1 MASRGW
7 GDGASGSGQNFRPQV
22 CHHFKR
28 GHCNFGKNCKFLH
41 DTSLLSGSYVPQTP
55 AASANN
61 DIKKRQLAWKTL
73 LRKDPSNFRGSSS
86 MKELQKFWQRSL
98 DVLND
103 DDHEFHQK
111 LAQELVNDNGNGPR
125 YVLQTAENGSS
136 SDIEVMK
143 PSFLFLQVI
152 SHSSLTDQLSISTQI
167 GTIYTLFAGTNGDRS
182 IGLLSSLCEQALEST
197 ELIADILGSK
207 LPDIV
212 RVILTAFYQLLNRV
226 TRTRLCEELPEL
238 MESVDKLIVKMAE
251 DDPDANFDQ
260 FLERAAVLKRM
271 VVSAKE
277 FFDSVESSD
286 KRRGKQPITS
296 TFPKNIEYPG
306 GRHDNDFADITKIAI
321 LPTYEEVVSENDE
334 YLPSTN
340 FTDPHVLDDHLQRHI
355 DSMFRL
361 VRHDILGPVKTILAD
376 LLRSDDIMAGR
387 LSSGNPQAQVYL
399 ATCVEKLVSSK
410 KRGTEA
416 VLTFRP
422 PQHILEKSPE
432 KQQTWWNASSRLGYG
447 TLVCFLAPGVEGVSM
462 LFFQVTNKSTGRAG
476 KDDADSNSNIA
487 PLHGAPSITVKLA
500 NHSRDDLLL
509 LTKLYNTKAIGILVD
524 FNGVI
529 PDTFV
534 PILKNLQKIKGE
546 NHIAFQQ
553 WILPSP
559 PEDQSVSI
567 PGYARR
573 LDFSFSLRCITKDK
587 AVDMSL
593 DPEEPDNLSIEELE
607 EATGLDAGQC
617 RGLVGALTREYA
629 LIQGPPGTGKSY
641 LGVQLLRVLLAAKQ
655 KAHLGPILIICYTN
669 HALDQFL
676 KHLLDVGINR
686 IIRIGGRSVT
696 PELEGLNL
704 RVVSKETQK
713 TVGER
718 MTLASAFTQKD
729 SSAYTAAE
737 AVNSLRLRRNGPSW
751 ELLGDFLLEDNSE
764 IYEQFADTANELTG
778 EDGDPLLMWLA
789 AGDADIQEPARWNMV
804 ETTLAAE
811 KDIDMLSRWERHTL
825 VKDWMKRHEE
835 EQTDVLFEAMD
846 DVEEQWKNI
855 NRVHDGVNQRTLV
868 QAEVIGLTTTSLAGR
883 IDMLRSLKCKVVI
896 CEEAGEVKEAD
907 IISALMPGVEH
918 LIQIGDH
925 KQLRPQ
931 INNFDL
937 SLESTSGQKWQL
949 DRSQFERRAEGE
961 PGLSPA
967 PFAQLDVQRRMR
979 PEVSRLIRG
988 VYPDLKDHQN
998 VQNLPDVVGMLDN
1011 VFWLD
1016 HSHEEDN
1023 GGDGTRVR
1031 SHSNRWE
1038 TDMATALIRHLV
1050 RQGKYRAEDIA
1061 LLTPYMGQLQQLKAA
1076 LSSDFEICLGDRD
1089 RDQLAQEDFTDELS
1103 SNKTVEKK
1111 KLLQT
1116 IRLATVDNFQGEEAK
1131 VIVVSLVRSNPK
1143 RKVGFLRTE
1152 NRINVLL
1159 SRAKHGM
1166 YLIGNAETYLNVPMW
1181 ADVHEILTDAN
1192 AVGRELKLCCPR
1204 HPATPITCSEP
1215 EHFLTRSPEGGCT
1228 LPCSRRL
1235 EPCGHKCQATCHSD
1249 AMHDAFSCTRP
1260 CPRLRTTCD
1269 HLCPQLCGQPCGP
1282 CLIKVH
1288 NVELPCGHII
1298 ETLSCYQTQDLA
1310 SVQCPYPVEREL
1322 PHCGHTASTRT
1333 APSFVVAHTV
1343 VVTIDALRS
1352 AILEK
1357 TAGAVRNLA
1366 RFNALTRPATLSATS
1381 HAPLVSSP
1389 VLGRVLTRALVRCRA
1404 QHPAIDFLATN
1415 DATRCCP
1422 VECSNKK
1429 MAIVD
1434 LLEFRSYSKINLYET
1449 PIVVLGCGHFFTSET
1464 LDGLVGLNDVY
1475 TTDMFGSYTGLKDI
1489 SSTLTEKTPC
1499 CPSCKR
1505 SIRQFATKRYNR
1517 VINRAVMDDICK
1529 RFLIKGRESLQKL
1542 NHKLLKAETSLGSS
1556 RRSTAPGHHHT
1567 ATTFFRERHMV
1578 IKQVEDNAMA
1588 LQKMMGEEN
1597 QPIKKLSDAIATSRP
1612 QDSGGSQSVT
1622 QLMDAMKLS
1631 QPSPDNQIL
1640 LGARLLALEAQQ
1652 VQLMDAYAVSK
1663 MNGWKLHENALGL
1676 PVVNKWFKAC
1686 KELMEEA
1693 NEEKLPRIFIA
1704 AVLAFA
1710 KVARASTWTRK
1721 QPKGEG
1727 DSFYGKVDEKHV
1739 ATARGLL
1746 STALESCSKFV
1757 DGETLKKRVQ
1767 DMMELYDP
1775 KYEKTTPEELAA
1787 IRSAMVSGP
1796 QGMATNSGHWYNCV
1810 NGHPFAVGDCGMPME
1825 EARCPECGEPIGGS
1839 RHRPVEGVTR
1849 AEEMEA
1855 PARQAEEP
1863 VGGRVP
1869 ELI

>member
-1 MASRGW
+1 MKSGPRQPSESQWENYAISSVRSPSSLHPHSSNINPFLLTLKRILYTQKTITNTELRKQESSIISEQTLIFLHLYSPWSREVGVMEALAPAKTSDPRFAVTSNE
-7 GDGASGSGQNFRPQV
+7 GT
-22 CHHFKR
+22 
-28 GHCNFGKNCKFLH
+28 HCNFGKNCRFLH
-41 DTSLLSGSYVPQTP
+41 DTSLLSGSSVPQTP
-55 AASANN
+55 APNANR
-61 DIKKRQLAWKTL
+61 DINKRQTIWKTQ
-73 LRKDPSNFRGSSS
+73 LRKDPSNFRGSSA
-86 MKELQKFWQRSL
+86 MKELQKFWQRAL

-125 YVLQTAENGSS
+125 YVLQTAENESS
-136 SDIEVMK
+136 SGIEAMK

-152 SHSSLTDQLSISTQI
+152 SHSSLTDQLSISTHI

-182 IGLLSSLCEQALEST
+182 ISLLSSLCEQALENT
-197 ELIADILGSK
+197 ELIADILSQNFQT
-207 LPDIV
+207 L
-212 RVILTAFYQLLNRV
+212 V
-226 TRTRLCEELPEL
+226 TRTRLCEELPDL
-238 MESVDKLIVKMAE
+238 MESVDKLIAKMAE
-251 DDPDANFDQ
+251 DDPEANFDQ
-260 FLERAAVLKRM
+260 FLERASVLKRM
-271 VVSAKE
+271 S
-277 FFDSVESSD
+277 FFDSVEASD
-286 KRRGKQPITS
+286 KRRGKQPIIS

-321 LPTYEEVVSENDE
+321 LPTYGEAVSEQEE

-340 FTDPHVLDDHLQRHI
+340 FTDPHVLDDPLQRHI

-361 VRHDILGPVKTILAD
+361 VRHDILGPVKDILTD
-376 LLRSDDIMAGR
+376 LLRSDNIMAGR
-387 LSSGNPQAQVYL
+387 LSNGNPQARSV
-399 ATCVEKLVSSK
+399 
-410 KRGTEA
+410 
-416 VLTFRP
+416 
-422 PQHILEKSPE
+422 HILDKSLE
-432 KQQTWWNASSRLGYG
+432 KQQAWWKASSRLGCG
-447 TLVCFLAPGVEGVSM
+447 TLVCFLAPGIEGVSM
-462 LFFQVTNKSTGRAG
+462 LFFQVTDKRTGRAG
-476 KDDADSNSNIA
+476 KDDADSNSDIA
-487 PLHGAPSITVKLA
+487 PLYGAPSITVKLA

-509 LTKLYNTKAIGILVD
+509 LAKLYNTKALGVLVD

-534 PILKNLQKIKGE
+534 PILKNLQRIKGE

-559 PEDQSVSI
+559 PEDRIVAI
-567 PGYARR
+567 PDYARG
-573 LDFSFSLRCITKDK
+573 LDFNFSLRCKDK
-587 AVDMSL
+587 AVDVSL
-593 DPEEPDNLSIEELE
+593 DPKEPQNLNTEELE

-676 KHLLDVGINR
+676 KHLLDVGITR

-704 RVVSKETQK
+704 RVVIKETQK
-713 TVGER
+713 AVGER

-729 SSAYTAAE
+729 SSAYTATE
-737 AVNSLRLRRNGPSW
+737 AVTSLRLRRNGPSW
-751 ELLGDFLLEDNSE
+751 ELLGDFLVEDNSD
-764 IYEQFADTANELTG
+764 IYEQFADTENELTG

-789 AGDADIQEPARWNMV
+789 AGDADIQEPARSNLM
-804 ETTLAAE
+804 ETTIAAE
-811 KDIDMLSRWERHTL
+811 KDVNMLSRWERHTL
-825 VKDWMKRHEE
+825 VEDWLKRHEE

-961 PGLSPA
+961 PGLSPT

-1031 SHSNRWE
+1031 SHSNKWE

-1089 RDQLAQEDFTDELS
+1089 RDQLAQEDFTDDLT
-1103 SNKTVEKK
+1103 SNNTVEKK

-1116 IRLATVDNFQGEEAK
+1116 IRLATVDNFQGEEAE
-1131 VIVVSLVRSNPK
+1131 VIVVSLVRSNPE

-1166 YLIGNAETYLNVPMW
+1166 YLIGNTETYLNVPMW

-1192 AVGRELKLCCPR
+1192 AVGKELKLCCPR

-1215 EHFLTRSPEGGCT
+1215 KHFLTRSPEGGCT
-1228 LPCSRRL
+1228 LNCSRRL
-1235 EPCGHKCQATCHSD
+1235 EPCGHMCQATCHSD

-1260 CPRLRTTCD
+1260 CPRLRATCD
-1269 HLCPQLCGQPCGP
+1269 HICPQLCGQPCGP

-1288 NVELPCGHII
+1288 NVELPCGHVI

-1310 SVQCPYPVEREL
+1310 SVQCPHPVEREL
-1322 PHCGHTASTRT
+1322 PHCGHTVMMKCHQLGNTASTRT
-1333 APSFVVAHTV
+1333 APSVVVAPTG
-1343 VVTIDALRS
+1343 VVTTDALGS

-1357 TAGAVRNLA
+1357 TAEVVGNLA
-1366 RFNALTRPATLSATS
+1366 RFNALTLLAILSATS
-1381 HAPLVSSP
+1381 HAPLVLSL
-1389 VLGRVLTRALVRCRA
+1389 VLGRVLTRALVRCHA
-1404 QHPAIDFLATN
+1404 QHPVIDFLATN

-1434 LLEFRSYSKINLYET
+1434 LLEFRSYSKIHLYET
-1449 PIVVLGCGHFFTSET
+1449 PIIVLGCGHFFTSET
-1464 LDGLVGLNDVY
+1464 LDGLVGLDEVY
-1475 TTDMFGSYTGLKDI
+1475 TTDMFGSYAGLKDI
-1489 SSTLTEKTPC
+1489 TTSLTEKTPC

-1529 RFLIKGRESLQKL
+1529 RFLIKGRESLVKL
-1542 NHKLLKAETSLGSS
+1542 NHKLLKAETSLASS

-1578 IKQVEDNAMA
+1578 IQQVEDNAVA

-1597 QPIKKLSDAIATSRP
+1597 QPIKKLYDAIATSRP
-1612 QDSGGSQSVT
+1612 QGSGGSQSVAL
-1622 QLMDAMKLS
+1622 LMDAMKLS

-1640 LGARLLALEAQQ
+1640 LGARLLAIEAQQ

-1663 MNGWKLHENALGL
+1663 MNGWKLHENALTL
-1676 PVVNKWFKAC
+1676 PVPDEWFKAC
-1686 KELMEEA
+1686 KELTREA

-1704 AVLAFA
+1704 AALAFA
-1710 KVARASTWTRK
+1710 KVARLQK
-1721 QPKGEG
+1721 QPKGEDDSSSARG
-1727 DSFYGKVDEKHV
+1727 DENKTGHV

-1746 STALESCSKFV
+1746 TTALESCSKFA
-1757 DGETLKKRVQ
+1757 DGEILKNRVQ
-1767 DMMELYDP
+1767 DMMELYFEFHHCL
-1775 KYEKTTPEELAA
+1775 K
-1787 IRSAMVSGP
+1787 
-1796 QGMATNSGHWYNCV
+1796 
-1810 NGHPFAVGDCGMPME
+1810 
-1825 EARCPECGEPIGGS
+1825 
-1839 RHRPVEGVTR
+1839 
-1849 AEEMEA
+1849 
-1855 PARQAEEP
+1855 
-1863 VGGRVP
+1863 
-1869 ELI
+1869 

>member
-1 MASRGW
+1 MESRSW
-7 GDGASGSGQNFRPQV
+7 RDGGSGSGQNFQPQV
-22 CHHFKR
+22 CNHFKR
-28 GHCNFGKNCKFLH
+28 GHCNFGKNCRFLH
-41 DTSLLSGSYVPQTP
+41 DTSLLSGSSVPQTP
-55 AASANN
+55 APSANR
-61 DIKKRQLAWKTL
+61 DINKRQTIWKTQ
-73 LRKDPSNFRGSSS
+73 LRKDPSNFRGSSG
-86 MKELQKFWQRSL
+86 MKELQKFWQRAL

-125 YVLQTAENGSS
+125 YVLQTAGNGSS

-152 SHSSLTDQLSISTQI
+152 SHSSLTDHLSISTHI
-167 GTIYTLFAGTNGDRS
+167 GTIYTLFAGSNGDRS
-182 IGLLSSLCEQALEST
+182 IGLLNSLCEQALEST
-197 ELIADILGSK
+197 ELITDILESTF
-207 LPDIV
+207 PIIV
-212 RVILTAFYQLLNRV
+212 RVLLTALNQLLNRV
-226 TRTRLCEELPEL
+226 PRTRLCEELPDL
-238 MESVDKLIVKMAE
+238 MESVDKLVTQMAE
-251 DDPDANFDQ
+251 NNPDANLDE
-260 FLERAAVLKRM
+260 FLNRVAVLKRM
-271 VVSAKE
+271 IASAKE
-277 FFDSVESSD
+277 FFDSVDSSN

-321 LPTYEEVVSENDE
+321 LPTYEEVVSEQDE

-340 FTDPHVLDDHLQRHI
+340 FTDPHVLDDPLQRHI

-361 VRHDILGPVKTILAD
+361 VSHDILGPVKDILAD
-376 LLRSDDIMAGR
+376 LLRSDNIMAGR
-387 LSSGNPQAQVYL
+387 LLNGNPQAQVYL
-399 ATCVEKLVSSK
+399 AACVEKLVSSK

-422 PQHILEKSPE
+422 PQHILDKSLE
-432 KQQTWWNASSRLGYG
+432 KQQAWWKASSRLGYG
-447 TLVCFLAPGVEGVSM
+447 TL
-462 LFFQVTNKSTGRAG
+462 VTNKSTGRAG
-476 KDDADSNSNIA
+476 KDDADSNSGIA
-487 PLHGAPSITVKLA
+487 PLYGAPSITVKLA
-500 NHSRDDLLL
+500 NHSRNDLLL
-509 LTKLYNTKAIGILVD
+509 LAKLYNTKALGVLVD

-534 PILKNLQKIKGE
+534 PILKNLQRIKGE

-559 PEDQSVSI
+559 PEDRIVSI

-587 AVDMSL
+587 AIDVSL
-593 DPEEPDNLSIEELE
+593 DPEEPQNLSIEELE

-676 KHLLDVGINR
+676 KHLLDVGITR

-737 AVNSLRLRRNGPSW
+737 AVTSLRLGRNGPSW
-751 ELLGDFLLEDNSE
+751 ELLGDFLMEDNSD
-764 IYEQFADTANELTG
+764 IYEQFADAANELTD

-789 AGDADIQEPARWNMV
+789 AGDADIQEPARSNLM

-811 KDIDMLSRWERHTL
+811 KDVNMLSRWERHTL
-825 VKDWMKRHEE
+825 VEDWMKRHEE

-1016 HSHEEDN
+1016 HSHEEDS

-1031 SHSNRWE
+1031 SHSNKWE
-1038 TDMATALIRHLV
+1038 TDMATALMRHLV

-1076 LSSDFEICLGDRD
+1076 LSSDFEIYDL
-1089 RDQLAQEDFTDELS
+1089 T

-1131 VIVVSLVRSNPK
+1131 VIVVSLVRSNPE

-1166 YLIGNAETYLNVPMW
+1166 YLIGNTETYLNVPMW

-1192 AVGRELKLCCPR
+1192 AVGKELKFCCPH

-1215 EHFLTRSPEGGCT
+1215 ENFLTRSPEGGCT
-1228 LPCSRRL
+1228 LHCSRRL
-1235 EPCGHKCQATCHSD
+1235 EPCGHMCQATCHSD
-1249 AMHDAFSCTRP
+1249 AMHDEFSCTRP
-1260 CPRLRTTCD
+1260 CPRLRATCD
-1269 HLCPQLCGQPCGP
+1269 HICPQLCGQTCGT

-1288 NVELPCGHII
+1288 NVELPCGHVI

-1310 SVQCPYPVEREL
+1310 SVQCPHPVEREL

-1333 APSFVVAHTV
+1333 APSVVVAPTV
-1343 VVTIDALRS
+1343 LVTTDALGS
-1352 AILEK
+1352 AILER
-1357 TAGAVRNLA
+1357 TAEAVGNLA
-1366 RFNALTRPATLSATS
+1366 RFNALTLLAILSAAS
-1381 HAPLVSSP
+1381 HVPLVLSL
-1389 VLGRVLTRALVRCRA
+1389 VLGRVLTRALVRCHA
-1404 QHPAIDFLATN
+1404 QHPVIDFLATN

-1434 LLEFRSYSKINLYET
+1434 LLGFRSYSKINLYET
-1449 PIVVLGCGHFFTSET
+1449 PIIVLGCGHFFTSET
-1464 LDGLVGLNDVY
+1464 LDGLVGLDEVY
-1475 TTDMFGSYTGLKDI
+1475 TTDMFGSYAGLKDI
-1489 SSTLTEKTPC
+1489 TTSLTEKTPC

-1517 VINRAVMDDICK
+1517 VINRAVLDDICK
-1529 RFLIKGRESLQKL
+1529 RFLIKGRESLVKL
-1542 NHKLLKAETSLGSS
+1542 NHKLLRAETSLASS
-1556 RRSTAPGHHHT
+1556 RRSTARGHHHT
-1567 ATTFFRERHMV
+1567 ATTFFRERHV
-1578 IKQVEDNAMA
+1578 AIQQVEDNAVA

-1597 QPIKKLSDAIATSRP
+1597 QPIKKLYDAIATSRP
-1612 QDSGGSQSVT
+1612 WWF
-1622 QLMDAMKLS
+1622 A
-1631 QPSPDNQIL
+1631 PSPDNQIL
-1640 LGARLLALEAQQ
+1640 LGARLLAIEAQQ

-1663 MNGWKLHENALGL
+1663 MNGWKLHENALTL
-1676 PVVNKWFKAC
+1676 PVTDKWFKAC
-1686 KELMEEA
+1686 KELMEDA

-1721 QPKGEG
+1721 QPKGEDDSSSARG
-1727 DSFYGKVDEKHV
+1727 DENKTGHV

-1746 STALESCSKFV
+1746 TTALESCSKFA
-1757 DGETLKKRVQ
+1757 DGEILKKRVQ

-1796 QGMATNSGHWYNCV
+1796 QGMATHSGHWYNCV

-1825 EARCPECGEPIGGS
+1825 EARCPECGAPISGP

-1849 AEEMEA
+1849 AEEMETL
-1855 PARQAEEP
+1855 ARHEEP

-1869 ELI
+1869 DLI

>member
-1 MASRGW
+1 
-7 GDGASGSGQNFRPQV
+7 
-22 CHHFKR
+22 
-28 GHCNFGKNCKFLH
+28 
-41 DTSLLSGSYVPQTP
+41 
-55 AASANN
+55 
-61 DIKKRQLAWKTL
+61 
-73 LRKDPSNFRGSSS
+73 
-86 MKELQKFWQRSL
+86 
-98 DVLND
+98 
-103 DDHEFHQK
+103 
-111 LAQELVNDNGNGPR
+111 
-125 YVLQTAENGSS
+125 
-136 SDIEVMK
+136 
-143 PSFLFLQVI
+143 
-152 SHSSLTDQLSISTQI
+152 
-167 GTIYTLFAGTNGDRS
+167 
-182 IGLLSSLCEQALEST
+182 
-197 ELIADILGSK
+197 
-207 LPDIV
+207 
-212 RVILTAFYQLLNRV
+212 
-226 TRTRLCEELPEL
+226 
-238 MESVDKLIVKMAE
+238 MAE
-251 DDPDANFDQ
+251 DDPEANFDQ
-260 FLERAAVLKRM
+260 FLERASVLKRM
-271 VVSAKE
+271 VISAKE
-277 FFDSVESSD
+277 FFDSVEASD
-286 KRRGKQPITS
+286 KRRGKQPIIS

-321 LPTYEEVVSENDE
+321 LPTYGEVVSEQEE

-340 FTDPHVLDDHLQRHI
+340 FTDPHDHLPTLRI
-355 DSMFRL
+355 PMFL
-361 VRHDILGPVKTILAD
+361 TILCNDTSTPCFD
-376 LLRSDDIMAGR
+376 LLDMTSSARSRTFLPTFYALITSWLD
-387 LSSGNPQAQVYL
+387 
-399 ATCVEKLVSSK
+399 VS
-410 KRGTEA
+410 RTEIHRQEA
-416 VLTFRP
+416 
-422 PQHILEKSPE
+422 
-432 KQQTWWNASSRLGYG
+432 
-447 TLVCFLAPGVEGVSM
+447 C
-462 LFFQVTNKSTGRAG
+462 
-476 KDDADSNSNIA
+476 DIA
-487 PLHGAPSITVKLA
+487 PLYGAPSITVKFA

-509 LTKLYNTKAIGILVD
+509 LAKLYNTKALGVLVD

-534 PILKNLQKIKGE
+534 PILKNLQRIKGE

-559 PEDQSVSI
+559 PEDRIVAI

-573 LDFSFSLRCITKDK
+573 LDFNFSLRCITKDK
-587 AVDMSL
+587 AVDVSL
-593 DPEEPDNLSIEELE
+593 DPKEPQNLSIEELE

-629 LIQGPPGTGKSY
+629 LIQGPSGTGKSY

-676 KHLLDVGINR
+676 KHLLDVGITR

-704 RVVSKETQK
+704 RVVSKETEK

-737 AVNSLRLRRNGPSW
+737 AVTSLRLRRNGPSW
-751 ELLGDFLLEDNSE
+751 ELLGDFLVEDNSD
-764 IYEQFADTANELTG
+764 IYEQFADIANELTG
-778 EDGDPLLMWLA
+778 KDGDPLLMWLA
-789 AGDADIQEPARWNMV
+789 AGDADIQEPARSNLM
-804 ETTLAAE
+804 ETTIAAE
-811 KDIDMLSRWERHTL
+811 KDVNMLSQ
-825 VKDWMKRHEE
+825 
-835 EQTDVLFEAMD
+835 QTDVLFEAMD
-846 DVEEQWKNI
+846 DVEEQLKNI

-907 IISALMPGVEH
+907 IISALMPRVEH

-949 DRSQFERRAEGE
+949 DRSQFEQRAEGE

-979 PEVSRLIRG
+979 PGVSRLIRG

-1011 VFWLD
+1011 V
-1016 HSHEEDN
+1016 N
-1023 GGDGTRVR
+1023 K
-1031 SHSNRWE
+1031 WE

-1050 RQGKYRAEDIA
+1050 RQGKCRAEDIA

-1089 RDQLAQEDFTDELS
+1089 RDQLAQEDFTDDLT
-1103 SNKTVEKK
+1103 SNNTVEKK

-1131 VIVVSLVRSNPK
+1131 VIVVSLVRSNPE
-1143 RKVGFLRTE
+1143 RKVGFLRIE

-1166 YLIGNAETYLNVPMW
+1166 YLIGNTETYLNVPMW

-1192 AVGRELKLCCPR
+1192 AVGKELKLCCPR
-1204 HPATPITCSEP
+1204 HLATPITCSEP

-1228 LPCSRRL
+1228 LHCSRRL
-1235 EPCGHKCQATCHSD
+1235 EPCGHMCQATCHSD

-1260 CPRLRTTCD
+1260 CPRLRATCD
-1269 HLCPQLCGQPCGP
+1269 HICPQLCGQPCGP

-1288 NVELPCGHII
+1288 NVELPCGHVI

-1310 SVQCPYPVEREL
+1310 SVQCPHPVEREL
-1322 PHCGHTASTRT
+1322 PHCGHTVTMKCHQLGNTASTRT
-1333 APSFVVAHTV
+1333 ALSVVVAPTV
-1343 VVTIDALRS
+1343 VVTTDALGS

-1357 TAGAVRNLA
+1357 TVEVVGNLA
-1366 RFNALTRPATLSATS
+1366 
-1381 HAPLVSSP
+1381 
-1389 VLGRVLTRALVRCRA
+1389 
-1404 QHPAIDFLATN
+1404 
-1415 DATRCCP
+1415 
-1422 VECSNKK
+1422 SNKK

-1449 PIVVLGCGHFFTSET
+1449 PIIVLGCGHFFTSET
-1464 LDGLVGLNDVY
+1464 LDGLVGLDEVY
-1475 TTDMFGSYTGLKDI
+1475 TTDMFGSYAGLKDI
-1489 SSTLTEKTPC
+1489 TTSLTEKTPC

-1529 RFLIKGRESLQKL
+1529 RFLIKGRESLVKL
-1542 NHKLLKAETSLGSS
+1542 NHKLLKAETSLASS

-1578 IKQVEDNAMA
+1578 IQQVEDNAVA

-1597 QPIKKLSDAIATSRP
+1597 QPIKKLYDAIATSRP
-1612 QDSGGSQSVT
+1612 QGSGGSQSVAL
-1622 QLMDAMKLS
+1622 LMDAMKLS

-1640 LGARLLALEAQQ
+1640 LGARLLAIEAQQ

-1663 MNGWKLHENALGL
+1663 MNGWKLHENALTL
-1676 PVVNKWFKAC
+1676 PVPDEWFKAC
-1686 KELMEEA
+1686 KELMREA

-1704 AVLAFA
+1704 AALAFA
-1710 KVARASTWTRK
+1710 KGEDDSSSAR
-1721 QPKGEG
+1721 G
-1727 DSFYGKVDEKHV
+1727 DENKTGHV

-1746 STALESCSKFV
+1746 TTALESCSKFA
-1757 DGETLKKRVQ
+1757 DGEILKKRVQ

-1787 IRSAMVSGP
+1787 IRSAIVSGP
-1796 QGMATNSGHWYNCV
+1796 QGMATHSGHWYNCV
-1810 NGHPFAVGDCGMPME
+1810 NSHPFAVGDCGMPME
-1825 EARCPECGEPIGGS
+1825 EARCPECDEPIGGS
-1839 RHRPVEGVTR
+1839 RHRLVQGVTR

-1855 PARQAEEP
+1855 PARQAEGP